1 MRVYGT
7 HVIRLIHHYASEC
20 IISQL
25 RASILAAI
33 YHGQVEITRV
43 FERMTKKN
51 PKSSAP
57 RISTFQSI
65 HLETVWCKKLT
76 IKLELNTVLFK
87 TWGTAAPKSC
97 SLFNSSFYTSSSIVM
112 CSERQNVYMTSTWC
126 LLWTSPISHFSTSH
140 LALDRDRGV
149 HPRQRPGN
157 ETAVHEG
164 VERDKSGKAKHLFQR
179 DKSGKSEAF
188 TWEQKP
194 R

>member
-51 PKSSAP
+51 PKSSALWT
-57 RISTFQSI
+57 STFESI
-65 HLETVWCKKLT
+65 HMETVWCKKLK
-76 IKLELNTVLFK
+76 IKLELNTMLFK

-97 SLFNSSFYTSSSIVM
+97 SLYNSSFYTSSSIVM
-112 CSERQNVYMTSTWC
+112 CSERQMYIW
-126 LLWTSPISHFSTSH
+126 LLPGAFSGPPPFHTSPAPICRWIVTGGCI
-140 LALDRDRGV
+140 LAKDQEMKLPSRV
-149 HPRQRPGN
+149 FK
-157 ETAVHEG
+157 
-164 VERDKSGKAKHLFQR
+164 RDKSG
-179 DKSGKSEAF
+179 AF
-188 TWEQKP
+188 VSA